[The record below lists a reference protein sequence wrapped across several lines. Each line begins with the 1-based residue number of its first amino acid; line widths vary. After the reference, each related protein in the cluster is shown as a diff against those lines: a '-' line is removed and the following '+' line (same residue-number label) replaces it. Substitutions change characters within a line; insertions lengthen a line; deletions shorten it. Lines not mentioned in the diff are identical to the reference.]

1 MGLFSF
7 FLKKNEDPEKE
18 VGSELFNEQYAELKE
33 LATQILKYE
42 YYSPSRA
49 YRIYDMFVP
58 LAVRFLE
65 IANQIDRKKALR
77 TFTKEA
83 KNHNPND
90 RYPYHPVFKS
100 IAWGKPDDW
109 DKAIEDI
116 KNLYD
121 RFTYWH
127 TEIDK
132 FNAKYVDVPVVD
144 IELSD
149 IGLKRNKMIDIPEIK
164 YTSIGKSFNKDRL
177 LKFVVIDTETT
188 GLKASSE
195 RIVQLSA
202 VKYVDWEPVEAWS
215 TYINPKRPIP
225 AEASAVNKITD
236 EMLIDKPT
244 IKQVAESFTQFVKD
258 YDVVG
263 YNLPFDFKFLFAE
276 GIDLT
281 VQKRRYYDVYSL
293 AKKAYMDELD
303 SFSLEDVTKYL
314 RIYYNAHNS
323 LSDCYA
329 TAEVFGNVIKCITF

>member
-1 MGLFSF
+1 MGLFSIF
-7 FLKKNEDPEKE
+7 KKKE
-18 VGSELFNEQYAELKE
+18 SNLESQESSQFKEQYEELKE
-33 LATQILKYE
+33 LASQILKYK
-42 YYSPSRA
+42 YKSPSDV
-49 YRIYDMFVP
+49 YRIYDTLIP
-58 LAVRFLE
+58 IADRFFE
-65 IANQIDRKKALR
+65 IANQIDKEQALR
-77 TFTKEA
+77 KFTKEA
-83 KNHNPND
+83 KEHDPKLT
-90 RYPYHPVFKS
+90 YPFHPDFDS
-100 IAWGKPDDW
+100 TAWGKPDDW
-109 DKAIEDI
+109 DKAI
-116 KNLYD
+116 KNIRNAYD
-121 RFTYWH
+121 KYTDWC
-127 TEIDK
+127 TGIEK
-132 FNAKYVDVPVVD
+132 FNEKYSSVPMCD

-177 LKFVVIDTETT
+177 LKFVVVDTETT

-236 EMLIDKPT
+236 EMLADKPT

-263 YNLPFDFKFLFAE
+263 YNLPFDYRFLFAE

-281 VQKRRYYDVYSL
+281 QQKRRYYDVYSL
-293 AKKAYMDELD
+293 AKKWYKDEL
-303 SFSLEDVTKYL
+303 SSYSLEDVTEYM

-323 LSDCYA
+323 LNDCYA
-329 TAEVFGNVIKCITF
+329 TAEAFEKLVNYITL